1 MKSVI
6 KSMAKGLAVVL
17 VLCIVL
23 TTIIWNSRQ
32 SISANDAFDG
42 IKDILNSNNEDN
54 PFSIVEL
61 VPDEDMAELG
71 YMVGG
76 QEPVQWLNDL
86 ANISGPDSRKQ
97 YVSDLK
103 KKLKAIIASDVSK
116 PITYKEYE
124 ESYVVAD
131 TTDWNVLNLSKE
143 ETIESG
149 NSGYRMDDVGAG
161 NGNYKEEFKYTVNT
175 DGKGEFN
182 QNIDYYI
189 YGSGYYGVRF
199 ESVTTTINEA
209 GEVVTGAE
217 KVYEAVSST
226 ALVKEEKYDELVKN
240 RPNAYLYRISRANI
254 SAPYECVV
262 DDNGKP
268 MKIGV
273 VSFDDLDQSNYIY
286 YVVEFAYVAKEDM
299 VYSKSY
305 YEPISEEFYA
315 DPTQGEYG
323 AHLMEEAYIEAK
335 DDSGKNIGHFDRSP
349 DAAYIYVGEG
359 AGNYILVKDKDGV
372 LLYPVIVDKLY
383 YKGGFTNNEWFRNGV
398 FNQGKYFDNNS
409 ELKMYFNIETL
420 VPDVFNDIELSSRD
434 LLYIS
439 GNSSIN
445 GHPDN
450 FSKEND
456 ISWGKVVSVINTVK
470 EQNFPVIVDSSIAGP
485 AIYNLVNGTNM
496 QKLVALLCSPNFF
509 ELEVGQESE
518 NNAEFWKTVKLCQD
532 ADRHFVNRNIYVF
545 PENIYNANDSQMP
558 FLVKSFATNFIK
570 NTNDT
575 VQFENEAKSVG
586 FGEIATYIN
595 EQNLNRKTENEA
607 LGEDRYEYF
616 DLAISK
622 AIAIEY
628 IISAINIQVVEKNDS
643 FKVLDIEPCYVEETT
658 ADAISGETIKKWFTD
673 KKYQVNDVKVTHVS
687 MSEFVGKIDDL
698 TSYDMIYFGLSRNK
712 FHVDKGGNTL
722 YNDSRMNGLI
732 YSNVGD
738 ICVASEDHAGL
749 LNTDYYY
756 NGIGQRVGIKAIDDN
771 AKVANQATYPYAN
784 NTYRYSGND
793 ISSEKYKHI
802 VEYVKTGSPVVI
814 DDGFFNIV
822 GKEYNINE
830 YYIDNSSN
838 IFRLMK
844 EIISKDNVMVK
855 SQATSKTNVLYNYIQ
870 LGKPQISLVEQPKV
884 QGTEYVKLSTNKMN
898 FKFSL
903 SNQGAADSNAIFD
916 VKLYLDV
923 NADGKFS
930 KVQEVISANDVKL
943 FENGKY
949 IAPVATKDDTGNTS
963 YHYELHAGM
972 KYNYELVYDLPENY
986 IGIIPWKLK
995 VSQVD
1000 NEYRYDFKEGFVYRE
1015 NVGPA
1020 QKINILQIN
1029 TTSYRPTTFNMEE
1042 DLNDVNSLFHRLL
1055 KQVEEYEI
1063 KITTISSDVL
1073 GQQYQPGFFDQYDML
1088 IIGFSDR
1095 VDIPDING
1103 MVKGIKDYINEGKPV
1118 LFTHDTTSFQN
1129 SSVNTDQWG
1138 YYFNSEIRNLVGL
1151 DRYGILS
1158 SDALKEGLT
1167 LVKGDWGTGNLY
1179 NQAIK
1184 FAKENNTDLA
1194 YEPRSNRNVITKQN
1208 QGMAYGDL
1216 VRHAAAAGLKYN
1228 TYFDWKG
1235 TCTVSYATG
1244 KIGYQMRTTRVAQIN
1259 KGQITT
1265 YPFVIPEDFTVST
1278 THSQYYQLDL
1288 NEDADSDGESDIVV
1302 WYTLEGGDKQHKN
1315 ILYSASPRDIR
1326 DNYYIFT
1333 KGNVTYSGVGHS
1345 SIRDSENELKLY
1357 INTMIAAYSSGV
1369 HAPDITIRE
1378 KEDTD
1383 SAEVGTIYVSFD
1395 DEIENGAVN
1404 PADTSVEQ
1412 EVSGNE
1418 RATESVYFTVE
1429 DTNIVKNL
1437 KRKEIHVDFGIPDS
1451 ITEQEYQNN
1460 KDKYIQIFSS
1470 DGTATYL
1477 RKVDIDVYLKSGD
1490 KTKVY
1495 LSSGVTYRAEI
1506 PLDLLGKKDS
1516 FVEIYA
1522 VAYTKIVK
1530 YTSDGK
1536 SEAKPVYTPQAYDTL
1551 RIQRLGLVNLD

>member
-1 MKSVI
+1 
-6 KSMAKGLAVVL
+6 
-17 VLCIVL
+17 
-23 TTIIWNSRQ
+23 
-32 SISANDAFDG
+32 
-42 IKDILNSNNEDN
+42 
-54 PFSIVEL
+54 
-61 VPDEDMAELG
+61 
-71 YMVGG
+71 
-76 QEPVQWLNDL
+76 
-86 ANISGPDSRKQ
+86 
-97 YVSDLK
+97 
-103 KKLKAIIASDVSK
+103 
-116 PITYKEYE
+116 
-124 ESYVVAD
+124 
-131 TTDWNVLNLSKE
+131 
-143 ETIESG
+143 
-149 NSGYRMDDVGAG
+149 
-161 NGNYKEEFKYTVNT
+161 
-175 DGKGEFN
+175 
-182 QNIDYYI
+182 
-189 YGSGYYGVRF
+189 
-199 ESVTTTINEA
+199 
-209 GEVVTGAE
+209 
-217 KVYEAVSST
+217 
-226 ALVKEEKYDELVKN
+226 
-240 RPNAYLYRISRANI
+240 
-254 SAPYECVV
+254 
-262 DDNGKP
+262 

-299 VYSKSY
+299 VYSKTY
-305 YEPISEEFYA
+305 YEPVSEEFYA
-315 DPTQGEYG
+315 DPTKGEYG
-323 AHLMEEAYIEAK
+323 AHLLEEAYIEAK
-335 DDSGKNIGHFDRSP
+335 DDEGKNIGHFDRSP

-359 AGNYILVKDKDGV
+359 AGNLILVKDKDGD

-383 YKGGFTNNEWFRNGV
+383 YKGGFENNEWLRNGV

-409 ELKMYFNIETL
+409 ELKMYFDIETL
-420 VPDVFNDIELSSRD
+420 VPSVFNDIELSSRD

-439 GNSSIN
+439 SLSSIN
-445 GHPDN
+445 GQHDN
-450 FSKEND
+450 FSKDND

-470 EQNFPVIVDSSIAGP
+470 EQKFPVIVDSSIVGP
-485 AIYNLVNGTNM
+485 ALGNLVNGTNM
-496 QKLVALLCSPNFF
+496 QKLVALLGSTNFF
-509 ELEVGQESE
+509 ELEIGQESE
-518 NNAEFWKTVKLCQD
+518 NDTEFWKKVKLSQD
-532 ADRHFVNRNIYVF
+532 EDRHFVNRNIYVY
-545 PENIYNANDSQMP
+545 PYNLYNDSDPQMP
-558 FLVKSFATNFIK
+558 FVFRNFTTNFIG
-570 NTNDT
+570 NTSDT
-575 VQFENEAKSVG
+575 VKFENEAKSVG

-607 LGEDRYEYF
+607 LGENKYEYF

-628 IISAINIQVVEKNDS
+628 IISAINVPVVEKNDS
-643 FKVLDIEPCYVEETT
+643 FKVLDIEPCYVDDRTG
-658 ADAISGETIKKWFTD
+658 DAISGETIKKWFTD
-673 KKYQVNDVKVTHVS
+673 KKYEVKDVKVTHVS
-687 MSEFVGKIDDL
+687 MAEFIGKIDDL
-698 TSYDMIYFGLSRNK
+698 TAYDMIYFGLSRNK
-712 FHVDKGGNTL
+712 FHLDQGGNTL

-738 ICVASEDHAGL
+738 ICVVSPDHSGL

-756 NGIGQRVGIKAIDDN
+756 NGIGQRVSIKGIDDN
-771 AKVANQATYPYAN
+771 ARVANQATYPYAN

-793 ISSEKYKHI
+793 ITSEKYKHI
-802 VEYVKTGSPVVI
+802 VEYVKTGSPVVV
-814 DDGFFNIV
+814 DDGFFDIV
-822 GKEYNINE
+822 GNNYNINE

-844 EIISKDNVMVK
+844 EIISKDNVMVR
-855 SQATSKTNVLYNYIQ
+855 SQAISKTNVLYDYIQ

-898 FKFSL
+898 FTFSL
-903 SNQGAADSNAIFD
+903 SNQGAADSNALFD

-930 KVQEVISANDVKL
+930 NVQEVISANDVKL

-949 IAPVATKDDTGNTS
+949 MAPVATKDDTGNTS
-963 YHYELHAGM
+963 YHYELRAGM
-972 KYNYELVYDLPENY
+972 KHNYELVYDLPENY

-1015 NVGPA
+1015 NIGPA

-1029 TTSYRPTTFNMEE
+1029 TASYRYSTFNMEE
-1042 DLNDVNSLFHRLL
+1042 DLNNPNSLFHKLL
-1055 KQVEEYEI
+1055 KQVGEYDI

-1073 GQQYQPGFFDQYDML
+1073 GWQYQPGYFDQYDML
-1088 IIGFSDR
+1088 IIGFADM

-1103 MVKGIKDYINEGKPV
+1103 TVKGIKDYINEGKPV
-1118 LFTHDTTSFQN
+1118 LFTHDTTSFVN

-1138 YYFNSEIRNLVGL
+1138 YFFNSEIRNLVGL

-1158 SDALKEGLT
+1158 SDALKEGLN
-1167 LVKGDWGTGNLY
+1167 LVKGDWWTGNLY
-1179 NQAIK
+1179 NQAVEY
-1184 FAKENNTDLA
+1184 AKENHTDLA

-1208 QGMAYGDL
+1208 QGMTYGDL
-1216 VRHAAAAGLKYN
+1216 VRHAKYAGLDYN
-1228 TYFDWKG
+1228 TYFNWKG
-1235 TCTVSYATG
+1235 TCTVSYPNG
-1244 KIGYQMRTTRVAQIN
+1244 EIVYQTTRVSQVN

-1265 YPFVIPEDFTVST
+1265 YPFLIPEDFSVSD
-1278 THSQYYQLDL
+1278 THSQYYQLNL
-1288 NEDADSDGESDIVV
+1288 NEDADADGESDIVV
-1302 WYTLEGGDKQHKN
+1302 WYTLEGGGYLN
-1315 ILYSASPRDIR
+1315 NSLYSASPRDIR

-1345 SIRDSENELKLY
+1345 SIRDNVNELKLY

-1395 DEIENGAVN
+1395 DEIEKGVVS
-1404 PADTSVEQ
+1404 PADASVEE

-1437 KRKEIHVDFGIPDS
+1437 KRKEIHVDFGIPEN

-1490 KTKVY
+1490 QTKVY

-1506 PLDLLGKKDS
+1506 PLDLLGKKDN

>member
-17 VLCIVL
+17 VLCIIF

-54 PFSIVEL
+54 PFRIIEL
-61 VPDEDMAELG
+61 VPDKDMAELG
-71 YMVGG
+71 YLVGG

-86 ANISGPDSRKQ
+86 ANISGPDSRKH
-97 YVSDLK
+97 YISDLK

-116 PITYKEYE
+116 PITYTEYE
-124 ESYVVAD
+124 EAYAVAD
-131 TTDWNVLNLSKE
+131 TTDWNILNLSKE

-149 NSGYRMDDVGAG
+149 KSGYRMDDVGAG

-175 DGKGEFN
+175 EGKGEFN

-199 ESVTTTINEA
+199 APVTTTINEA
-209 GEVVTGAE
+209 GEVVTGAN
-217 KVYEAVSST
+217 KVYEAISST
-226 ALVKEEKYDELVKN
+226 ALVKEEKFTEIAQN
-240 RPNAYLYRISRANI
+240 RPNAYLYRVSRANI

-305 YEPISEEFYA
+305 YEPVSEEFYA
-315 DPTQGEYG
+315 DPTKGEYG
-323 AHLMEEAYIEAK
+323 AHLLEEAYIEAK
-335 DDSGKNIGHFDRSP
+335 DDEGKNIGHFDRSP

-359 AGNYILVKDKDGV
+359 AGNLILVKDKDGD

-383 YKGGFTNNEWFRNGV
+383 YKGGFANNEWFRNGV
-398 FNQGKYFDNNS
+398 FNQGRYFDNNS
-409 ELKMYFNIETL
+409 ELKMYFDIETL
-420 VPDVFNDIELSSRD
+420 VPSVFNDIELSSRD

-439 GNSSIN
+439 SLSSIN
-445 GHPDN
+445 GQHDN
-450 FSKEND
+450 FSKDND

-470 EQNFPVIVDSSIAGP
+470 EQKFPVILDSSIVAP
-485 AIYNLVNGTNM
+485 ALGNLVNGTNI
-496 QKLVALLCSPNFF
+496 QKLVALLGSTNFF
-509 ELEVGQESE
+509 ELEIGQESE
-518 NNAEFWKTVKLCQD
+518 NDTEFWKKVKLSQD
-532 ADRHFVNRNIYVF
+532 EDRHFVNRNIYVY
-545 PENIYNANDSQMP
+545 PYNLYNDSDPQMP
-558 FLVKSFATNFIK
+558 FVFRNFTTNFIG
-570 NTNDT
+570 NTSDT
-575 VQFENEAKSVG
+575 VKFENEAKSVG

-607 LGEDRYEYF
+607 LGENKYEYF

-628 IISAINIQVVEKNDS
+628 IISAINVPVVEKNDS
-643 FKVLDIEPCYVEETT
+643 FKVLDIEPCYVDDRTG
-658 ADAISGETIKKWFTD
+658 DAISGETIKKWFTD
-673 KKYQVNDVKVTHVS
+673 KKYEVKDVKVTHVS
-687 MSEFVGKIDDL
+687 MAEFIGKIDDL
-698 TSYDMIYFGLSRNK
+698 TAYDMIYFGLSRNK
-712 FHVDKGGNTL
+712 FHLDQGGNTL

-738 ICVASEDHAGL
+738 ICVASPDHSGL

-756 NGIGQRVGIKAIDDN
+756 NGIGQRVGIKGIDDN
-771 AKVANQATYPYAN
+771 ARVANQATYPYAN

-793 ISSEKYKHI
+793 ITSEKYKHI
-802 VEYVKTGSPVVI
+802 VEYVKTGSPVVV
-814 DDGFFNIV
+814 DDGFFDIV
-822 GKEYNINE
+822 GNNYNINE

-844 EIISKDNVMVK
+844 EIISKDNVMVR
-855 SQATSKTNVLYNYIQ
+855 SQAISKINVLYDYIQ

-898 FKFSL
+898 FNFSL

-930 KVQEVISANDVKL
+930 NVQEVISANDVKL

-949 IAPVATKDDTGNTS
+949 MAPVATKDDTGNTS
-963 YHYELHAGM
+963 YHYELRAGM
-972 KYNYELVYDLPENY
+972 KHNYELVYDLPENY

-1015 NVGPA
+1015 NIGPA

-1029 TTSYRPTTFNMEE
+1029 TASYRYSTFNMEE
-1042 DLNDVNSLFHRLL
+1042 DLNNPNSLFNRLL
-1055 KQVEEYEI
+1055 KQVGEYDI

-1073 GQQYQPGFFDQYDML
+1073 GWQYQPGYFDQYDML
-1088 IIGFSDR
+1088 IIGFADM

-1103 MVKGIKDYINEGKPV
+1103 TVRGIKDYINEGKPV
-1118 LFTHDTTSFQN
+1118 LFTHDTTSYQN

-1138 YYFNSEIRNLVGL
+1138 YFFNSEIRNLVGL

-1158 SDALKEGLT
+1158 SDALKEGLN
-1167 LVKGDWGTGNLY
+1167 LVKGDWWTGNLY
-1179 NQAIK
+1179 NQAVEY
-1184 FAKENNTDLA
+1184 AKENHTDLA

-1208 QGMAYGDL
+1208 QGMTYGDL
-1216 VRHAAAAGLKYN
+1216 VRHAGYVGLDYN
-1228 TYFDWKG
+1228 TYFNWKG
-1235 TCTVSYATG
+1235 TSTVRHPSG
-1244 KIGYQMRTTRVAQIN
+1244 EIVYQTTRVSQVN

-1265 YPFVIPEDFTVST
+1265 YPFLIPEDFTVSD
-1278 THSQYYQLDL
+1278 THSQYYQLNL

-1302 WYTLEGGDKQHKN
+1302 WYTLDGGGYLN
-1315 ILYSASPRDIR
+1315 NSLYSASPRDIR

-1345 SIRDSENELKLY
+1345 SIRDNENELKLY

-1395 DEIENGAVN
+1395 DEIENGVVS
-1404 PADTSVEQ
+1404 PADTSVEE

-1437 KRKEIHVDFGIPDS
+1437 KRKEIHVDFGIPEN

-1490 KTKVY
+1490 QTKVY

-1506 PLDLLGKKDS
+1506 PLDLLGKKDN

>member
-17 VLCIVL
+17 VLCIIF

-54 PFSIVEL
+54 PFRIIEL

-71 YMVGG
+71 YLVGG

-86 ANISGPDSRKQ
+86 ANISGPDSRKH
-97 YVSDLK
+97 YISDLK

-116 PITYKEYE
+116 PITYTEYE
-124 ESYVVAD
+124 EAYAVAD
-131 TTDWNVLNLSKE
+131 TTDWNILNLSKE

-149 NSGYRMDDVGAG
+149 KSGYRMDDVGAG

-175 DGKGEFN
+175 EGKGEFN

-199 ESVTTTINEA
+199 APVTTTINEA
-209 GEVVTGAE
+209 GEVVTGAN
-217 KVYEAVSST
+217 KVYEAISST
-226 ALVKEEKYDELVKN
+226 ALVKEEKFTEIAQN
-240 RPNAYLYRISRANI
+240 RPNAYLYRVSRADI

-299 VYSKSY
+299 VYSKTY
-305 YEPISEEFYA
+305 YEPVSEEFYA
-315 DPTQGEYG
+315 DPTEGEYG
-323 AHLMEEAYIEAK
+323 AHLLEEAYIEAK
-335 DDSGKNIGHFDRSP
+335 DDEGKNIGHFDRSP

-359 AGNYILVKDKDGV
+359 AGNLILVKDKDGD

-398 FNQGKYFDNNS
+398 FNQGRYFDNNS
-409 ELKMYFNIETL
+409 ELKMYFDIETL
-420 VPDVFNDIELSSRD
+420 VPSVFNDIELSSRD

-439 GNSSIN
+439 SLSSIN
-445 GHPDN
+445 GQHDN
-450 FSKEND
+450 FSKDND

-470 EQNFPVIVDSSIAGP
+470 EQKFPVILDSSIVAP
-485 AIYNLVNGTNM
+485 ALGNLVNGTNI
-496 QKLVALLCSPNFF
+496 QKLVALLGSTNFF
-509 ELEVGQESE
+509 ELEIGQESE
-518 NNAEFWKTVKLCQD
+518 NDTEFWKKVKLSQD
-532 ADRHFVNRNIYVF
+532 EDRHFVNRNIYVY
-545 PENIYNANDSQMP
+545 PYNLYNDSDPQMP
-558 FLVKSFATNFIK
+558 FVFRNFTTNFIG
-570 NTNDT
+570 NTSDT
-575 VQFENEAKSVG
+575 VKFENEAKSVG

-607 LGEDRYEYF
+607 LGENKYEYF

-628 IISAINIQVVEKNDS
+628 IISAINVPVVEKNDS
-643 FKVLDIEPCYVEETT
+643 FKVLDIEPCYVDDRT
-658 ADAISGETIKKWFTD
+658 ADAISGNTIKKWFTD
-673 KKYQVNDVKVTHVS
+673 KKYDVKDVKVTHVS
-687 MSEFVGKIDDL
+687 MAEFIGKIDDL
-698 TSYDMIYFGLSRNK
+698 TAYDMIYFGLSRNK
-712 FHVDKGGNTL
+712 FHLDQGGNTL

-738 ICVASEDHAGL
+738 ICVVSPDHSGL

-756 NGIGQRVGIKAIDDN
+756 NGIGQRVGIKGIDDN
-771 AKVANQATYPYAN
+771 ARVANQATYPYAN

-793 ISSEKYKHI
+793 ITSEKYKHI
-802 VEYVKTGSPVVI
+802 VEYVKTGSPVVV
-814 DDGFFNIV
+814 DDGFFDIV
-822 GKEYNINE
+822 GNNYNINE

-844 EIISKDNVMVK
+844 EIISKDNVMVR
-855 SQATSKTNVLYNYIQ
+855 SQAISKTNVLYDYIQ

-898 FKFSL
+898 FTFSL
-903 SNQGAADSNAIFD
+903 SNQGAADSNALFD

-930 KVQEVISANDVKL
+930 NVQEVISANDVKL

-949 IAPVATKDDTGNTS
+949 MAPVETKDDTGNTS
-963 YHYELHAGM
+963 YHYELRAGM
-972 KYNYELVYDLPENY
+972 KHNYELVYDLPENY

-1015 NVGPA
+1015 NIGPA

-1029 TTSYRPTTFNMEE
+1029 TASYRYSTFNMEE
-1042 DLNDVNSLFHRLL
+1042 DLNNPNSLFNRLL
-1055 KQVEEYEI
+1055 KQVGEYDI

-1073 GQQYQPGFFDQYDML
+1073 GWQYQPGYFDQYDML
-1088 IIGFSDR
+1088 IIGFADM

-1103 MVKGIKDYINEGKPV
+1103 TVRGIKDYINEGKPV
-1118 LFTHDTTSFQN
+1118 LFTHDTTSYQN

-1138 YYFNSEIRNLVGL
+1138 YFFNSEIRNLVGL

-1158 SDALKEGLT
+1158 SDALKEGLN
-1167 LVKGDWGTGNLY
+1167 LVKGDWWTGNLY
-1179 NQAIK
+1179 NQAVEY
-1184 FAKENNTDLA
+1184 AKENHTDLA

-1208 QGMAYGDL
+1208 QGMTYGDL
-1216 VRHAAAAGLKYN
+1216 VRHAGYVGLDYN
-1228 TYFDWKG
+1228 TYFNWKG
-1235 TCTVSYATG
+1235 TSTVRHPSG
-1244 KIGYQMRTTRVAQIN
+1244 EIVYQTTRVSQVN

-1265 YPFVIPEDFTVST
+1265 YPFLIPEDFTVSD
-1278 THSQYYQLDL
+1278 THSQYYQLNL

-1302 WYTLEGGDKQHKN
+1302 WYTLEGGGYLN
-1315 ILYSASPRDIR
+1315 NSLYSASPRDIR

-1345 SIRDSENELKLY
+1345 SIRDNENELKLY

-1395 DEIENGAVN
+1395 DEIENGVVS
-1404 PADTSVEQ
+1404 PADTSVE
-1412 EVSGNE
+1412 EKVSGNE

-1437 KRKEIHVDFGIPDS
+1437 KRKEIHVDFGIPEN

-1490 KTKVY
+1490 QTKVY

-1506 PLDLLGKKDS
+1506 PLDLLGKKDN

>member
-17 VLCIVL
+17 VLCIIF

-54 PFSIVEL
+54 PFRIIEL

-71 YMVGG
+71 YLVGG

-86 ANISGPDSRKQ
+86 ANISGPDSRKH
-97 YVSDLK
+97 YISDLK

-116 PITYKEYE
+116 PITYTEYE
-124 ESYVVAD
+124 EAYAVAD
-131 TTDWNVLNLSKE
+131 TTDWNILNLSKE

-149 NSGYRMDDVGAG
+149 KSGYRMDDVGAG

-175 DGKGEFN
+175 EGKGEFN

-199 ESVTTTINEA
+199 APVTTTINEA
-209 GEVVTGAE
+209 GEVVTGAN
-217 KVYEAVSST
+217 KVYEAISST
-226 ALVKEEKYDELVKN
+226 ALVKEEKFTEIAQN
-240 RPNAYLYRISRANI
+240 RPNAYLYRVSRADI

-299 VYSKSY
+299 VYSKTY
-305 YEPISEEFYA
+305 YEPVSEEFYA
-315 DPTQGEYG
+315 DPTKGEYG
-323 AHLMEEAYIEAK
+323 AHLLEEAYIEAK
-335 DDSGKNIGHFDRSP
+335 DDEGKNIGHFDRSP

-359 AGNYILVKDKDGV
+359 AGNLILVKDKDGD

-383 YKGGFTNNEWFRNGV
+383 YKGGFENNEWLRNGV
-398 FNQGKYFDNNS
+398 FNQGRYFDNNS
-409 ELKMYFNIETL
+409 ELKMYFDIETL
-420 VPDVFNDIELSSRD
+420 VPSVFNDIELSSRD

-439 GNSSIN
+439 SLSSIN
-445 GHPDN
+445 GQHDN
-450 FSKEND
+450 FSKDND

-470 EQNFPVIVDSSIAGP
+470 EQKFPVIVDSSIVAP
-485 AIYNLVNGTNM
+485 ALGNLVNGTNM
-496 QKLVALLCSPNFF
+496 QKLVALLGSTNFF
-509 ELEVGQESE
+509 ELEIGQESE
-518 NNAEFWKTVKLCQD
+518 NDAEFWKKVHLSQD
-532 ADRHFVNRNIYVF
+532 EDRHFVNRNIYVF
-545 PENIYNANDSQMP
+545 PYNLYNDSDPQMP
-558 FLVKSFATNFIK
+558 FVFRNFTTNFIG
-570 NTNDT
+570 NTSDT
-575 VQFENEAKSVG
+575 VKFENEAKSVG

-607 LGEDRYEYF
+607 LGENKYEYF

-628 IISAINIQVVEKNDS
+628 IISAINVPVVEKNDS
-643 FKVLDIEPCYVEETT
+643 FKVLDIEPCYVDDRT

-673 KKYQVNDVKVTHVS
+673 KKYEVKDVKVTHVS
-687 MSEFVGKIDDL
+687 MAEFIGKIDDL
-698 TSYDMIYFGLSRNK
+698 TAYDMIYFGLSRNK
-712 FHVDKGGNTL
+712 FHLDQGGNTL

-738 ICVASEDHAGL
+738 ICVVSPDHSGL

-756 NGIGQRVGIKAIDDN
+756 NGIGQRVGIKGIDDN
-771 AKVANQATYPYAN
+771 ARVANQATYPYAN

-793 ISSEKYKHI
+793 ITSEKYKHI
-802 VEYVKTGSPVVI
+802 VEYVKTGSPVVV
-814 DDGFFNIV
+814 DDGFFDIV
-822 GKEYNINE
+822 GNNYNINE

-844 EIISKDNVMVK
+844 EIISKDNVMVR
-855 SQATSKTNVLYNYIQ
+855 SQAISKINVLYDYIQ

-898 FKFSL
+898 FNFSL

-930 KVQEVISANDVKL
+930 NVQEVISANDVKL

-949 IAPVATKDDTGNTS
+949 MAPVATKDDTGNTS
-963 YHYELHAGM
+963 YHYELRAGM
-972 KYNYELVYDLPENY
+972 KHNYELVYDLPENY

-1015 NVGPA
+1015 NIGPA

-1029 TTSYRPTTFNMEE
+1029 TASYRYSTFNMEE
-1042 DLNDVNSLFHRLL
+1042 DLNNPNSLFNRLL
-1055 KQVEEYEI
+1055 KQVGEYDI

-1073 GQQYQPGFFDQYDML
+1073 GWQYQPGYFDQYDML
-1088 IIGFSDR
+1088 IIGFADM

-1103 MVKGIKDYINEGKPV
+1103 TVKGIKDYINEGKPV
-1118 LFTHDTTSFQN
+1118 LFTHDTTSFVN

-1138 YYFNSEIRNLVGL
+1138 YFFNSEIRNLVGL

-1158 SDALKEGLT
+1158 SDALKEGLN
-1167 LVKGDWGTGNLY
+1167 LVKGDWWTGNLY
-1179 NQAIK
+1179 NQAVEY
-1184 FAKENNTDLA
+1184 AKENHTDLA

-1208 QGMAYGDL
+1208 QGMTYGDL
-1216 VRHAAAAGLKYN
+1216 VRHAKYAGLDYN
-1228 TYFDWKG
+1228 TYFNWKG
-1235 TCTVSYATG
+1235 TCTVSYPNG
-1244 KIGYQMRTTRVAQIN
+1244 EIVYQTTRVSQVN

-1265 YPFVIPEDFTVST
+1265 YPFLIPEDFSVSD
-1278 THSQYYQLDL
+1278 THSQYYQLNL
-1288 NEDADSDGESDIVV
+1288 NEDADADGESDIVV
-1302 WYTLEGGDKQHKN
+1302 WYTLEGGGRLN
-1315 ILYSASPRDIR
+1315 NSLYSASPRDIR

-1345 SIRDSENELKLY
+1345 SIRDNENELKLY

-1395 DEIENGAVN
+1395 DEIEKGVVS

-1437 KRKEIHVDFGIPDS
+1437 KRKEIHVDFGIPEN

-1490 KTKVY
+1490 QTKVY

-1506 PLDLLGKKDS
+1506 PLDLLGKKDN

>member
-17 VLCIVL
+17 VLCIIF

-54 PFSIVEL
+54 PFRIIEL

-71 YMVGG
+71 YLVGG

-97 YVSDLK
+97 YISDLK

-116 PITYKEYE
+116 PITYTEYE
-124 ESYVVAD
+124 EAYAVAD
-131 TTDWNVLNLSKE
+131 TTDWNILNLSKE

-149 NSGYRMDDVGAG
+149 KSGYRMDDVGAG

-175 DGKGEFN
+175 EGKGEFN

-199 ESVTTTINEA
+199 APVTTTINEA
-209 GEVVTGAE
+209 GEVVTGAN
-217 KVYEAVSST
+217 KVYEAISST
-226 ALVKEEKYDELVKN
+226 ALVKEEKFTELAQN
-240 RPNAYLYRISRANI
+240 RPNAYLYRVSRANI

-299 VYSKSY
+299 VYSKTY
-305 YEPISEEFYA
+305 YEPVSEEFYA
-315 DPTQGEYG
+315 DPTKGEYG
-323 AHLMEEAYIEAK
+323 AHLLEEAYIEAK
-335 DDSGKNIGHFDRSP
+335 DDEGKNIGHFDRSP

-359 AGNYILVKDKDGV
+359 AGNLILVKDKDGD

-383 YKGGFTNNEWFRNGV
+383 YKGGFANNEWFRNGV
-398 FNQGKYFDNNS
+398 FNQGRYFDNNS
-409 ELKMYFNIETL
+409 ELKMYFDIETL
-420 VPDVFNDIELSSRD
+420 VPSVFNDIELSSRD

-439 GNSSIN
+439 SLSSIN
-445 GHPDN
+445 GQHDN
-450 FSKEND
+450 FSKDND

-470 EQNFPVIVDSSIAGP
+470 EQKFPVIVDSSIVGP
-485 AIYNLVNGTNM
+485 ALGNLVNGTNM
-496 QKLVALLCSPNFF
+496 QKLVALLGSTNFF
-509 ELEVGQESE
+509 ELEIGQESE
-518 NNAEFWKTVKLCQD
+518 NDTKFWKKVHLSQD
-532 ADRHFVNRNIYVF
+532 EDRHFVNRNIYVY
-545 PENIYNANDSQMP
+545 PYNLYNDSDPQMP
-558 FLVKSFATNFIK
+558 FVFRNFTTNFIG
-570 NTNDT
+570 NTSDT
-575 VQFENEAKSVG
+575 VKFENEAKSVG

-607 LGEDRYEYF
+607 LGENRYEYF

-628 IISAINIQVVEKNDS
+628 IISAINVPVVEKNDS
-643 FKVLDIEPCYVEETT
+643 FKVLDIEPCYVDDRT

-673 KKYQVNDVKVTHVS
+673 KKYEVKDVKVTHVS
-687 MSEFVGKIDDL
+687 MAEFIGKIDDL
-698 TSYDMIYFGLSRNK
+698 TAYDMIYFGLSRNK
-712 FHVDKGGNTL
+712 FHLDQGGNTL

-738 ICVASEDHAGL
+738 ICVVSPDHSGL

-756 NGIGQRVGIKAIDDN
+756 NGIGQRVGIKGIDDN
-771 AKVANQATYPYAN
+771 ARVANQATYPYAN

-793 ISSEKYKHI
+793 ITSEKYKHI
-802 VEYVKTGSPVVI
+802 VEYVKTGSPVVV
-814 DDGFFNIV
+814 DDGFFDIV
-822 GKEYNINE
+822 GNNYNINE

-844 EIISKDNVMVK
+844 EIISKDNVMVR
-855 SQATSKTNVLYNYIQ
+855 SQAISKINVLYDYIQ

-898 FKFSL
+898 FNFSL

-930 KVQEVISANDVKL
+930 NVQEVISANDVKL

-949 IAPVATKDDTGNTS
+949 MAPVATKDDTGNTS
-963 YHYELHAGM
+963 YHYELRAGM
-972 KYNYELVYDLPENY
+972 KHNYELVYDLPENY

-1015 NVGPA
+1015 NIGPA

-1029 TTSYRPTTFNMEE
+1029 TASYRYSTFNMEE
-1042 DLNDVNSLFHRLL
+1042 DLNNPNSLFNRLL
-1055 KQVEEYEI
+1055 KQVGEYDI

-1073 GQQYQPGFFDQYDML
+1073 GWQYQPGYFDQYDML
-1088 IIGFSDR
+1088 IIGFADM

-1103 MVKGIKDYINEGKPV
+1103 TVRGIKDYINEGKPV
-1118 LFTHDTTSFQN
+1118 LFTHDTTSYQN

-1138 YYFNSEIRNLVGL
+1138 YFFNSEIRNLVGL

-1158 SDALKEGLT
+1158 SDALKEGLN
-1167 LVKGDWGTGNLY
+1167 LVKGDWWTGNLY
-1179 NQAIK
+1179 NQAVEY
-1184 FAKENNTDLA
+1184 AKENHTDLA

-1208 QGMAYGDL
+1208 QGMTYGDL
-1216 VRHAAAAGLKYN
+1216 VRHAGYVGLDYN
-1228 TYFDWKG
+1228 TYFNWKG
-1235 TCTVSYATG
+1235 TSTVRHPSG
-1244 KIGYQMRTTRVAQIN
+1244 EIVYQTTRVSQVN

-1265 YPFVIPEDFTVST
+1265 YPFLIPEDFTVSD
-1278 THSQYYQLDL
+1278 THSQYYQLNL
-1288 NEDADSDGESDIVV
+1288 NEDADADGESDIVV
-1302 WYTLEGGDKQHKN
+1302 WYTLDGGGYLN
-1315 ILYSASPRDIR
+1315 NSLYSASPRDIR

-1345 SIRDSENELKLY
+1345 SIRDNENELKLY

-1395 DEIENGAVN
+1395 DEIEKGVVS

-1437 KRKEIHVDFGIPDS
+1437 KRKEIHVDFGIPEN

-1490 KTKVY
+1490 QTKVY

-1506 PLDLLGKKDS
+1506 PLDLLGKKDN

>member
-17 VLCIVL
+17 VLCIIF

-54 PFSIVEL
+54 PFRIIEL

-71 YMVGG
+71 YLVGG

-86 ANISGPDSRKQ
+86 ANISGPDSRKH
-97 YVSDLK
+97 YISDLK

-116 PITYKEYE
+116 PITYTEYE
-124 ESYVVAD
+124 EAYAVAD
-131 TTDWNVLNLSKE
+131 TTDWNILNLSKE

-149 NSGYRMDDVGAG
+149 KSGYRMDDVGAG

-175 DGKGEFN
+175 EGKGEFN

-199 ESVTTTINEA
+199 APVTTTINEA
-209 GEVVTGAE
+209 GEVVTGAN
-217 KVYEAVSST
+217 KVYEAISST
-226 ALVKEEKYDELVKN
+226 ALVKEEKFTEIAQN
-240 RPNAYLYRISRANI
+240 RPNAYLYRVSRADI

-299 VYSKSY
+299 VYSKTY
-305 YEPISEEFYA
+305 YEPVSEEFYA
-315 DPTQGEYG
+315 DPTKGEYG
-323 AHLMEEAYIEAK
+323 AHLLEEAYIEAK
-335 DDSGKNIGHFDRSP
+335 DDEGKNIGHFDRSP

-359 AGNYILVKDKDGV
+359 AGNLILVKDKDGD

-383 YKGGFTNNEWFRNGV
+383 YKGGFANNEWFRNGV

-409 ELKMYFNIETL
+409 ELKMYFDIETL
-420 VPDVFNDIELSSRD
+420 VPSVFNDIELSSRD

-439 GNSSIN
+439 SLSSIN
-445 GHPDN
+445 GQRDN
-450 FSKEND
+450 FSKHND

-470 EQNFPVIVDSSIAGP
+470 EQKFPVIVDSSIVAP
-485 AIYNLVNGTNM
+485 ALGNLVNGTNM
-496 QKLVALLCSPNFF
+496 QKLVALLGSTNFF
-509 ELEVGQESE
+509 ELEIGQESE
-518 NNAEFWKTVKLCQD
+518 NDAEFWKKVHLSQD
-532 ADRHFVNRNIYVF
+532 EDRHFVNRNIYVF
-545 PENIYNANDSQMP
+545 PYNLYNDSDPQMP
-558 FLVKSFATNFIK
+558 FVFRNFTTNFIG
-570 NTNDT
+570 NTSDT
-575 VQFENEAKSVG
+575 VKFENEAKSVG

-607 LGEDRYEYF
+607 LGENRYEYF

-628 IISAINIQVVEKNDS
+628 IISAINVPVVEKNDS
-643 FKVLDIEPCYVEETT
+643 FKVLDIEPCYVDDRTG
-658 ADAISGETIKKWFTD
+658 DAISGETIKKWFTD
-673 KKYQVNDVKVTHVS
+673 KKYEVKDVKVTHVS
-687 MSEFVGKIDDL
+687 MAEFIGKIDDL
-698 TSYDMIYFGLSRNK
+698 TAYDMIYFGLSRNK
-712 FHVDKGGNTL
+712 FHLDQGGNTL

-738 ICVASEDHAGL
+738 ICVASPDHSGL

-756 NGIGQRVGIKAIDDN
+756 NGIGQRVGIKGIDDN
-771 AKVANQATYPYAN
+771 ARVANQATYPYAN

-793 ISSEKYKHI
+793 ITSEKYNHI
-802 VEYVKTGSPVVI
+802 VEYVKTGSPVVV
-814 DDGFFNIV
+814 DDGFFDIV
-822 GKEYNINE
+822 GNNYNINE

-844 EIISKDNVMVK
+844 EIISKDNVMVR
-855 SQATSKTNVLYNYIQ
+855 SQAISKTNVLYDYIQ

-898 FKFSL
+898 FNFSL
-903 SNQGAADSNAIFD
+903 SNQGAADSNALFD

-930 KVQEVISANDVKL
+930 NVQEVISANDVKL

-949 IAPVATKDDTGNTS
+949 MAPVATKDDTGNTS
-963 YHYELHAGM
+963 YHYELRAGM
-972 KYNYELVYDLPENY
+972 KHNYELVYDLPENY

-1015 NVGPA
+1015 NIGPA

-1029 TTSYRPTTFNMEE
+1029 TASYRYSTFNMEE
-1042 DLNDVNSLFHRLL
+1042 DLNNPNSLFNRLL
-1055 KQVEEYEI
+1055 KQVGEYDI

-1073 GQQYQPGFFDQYDML
+1073 GWQYQPGYFDQYDML
-1088 IIGFSDR
+1088 IIGFADM

-1103 MVKGIKDYINEGKPV
+1103 TVRGIKDYINEGKPV
-1118 LFTHDTTSFQN
+1118 LFTHDTTSFVN

-1138 YYFNSEIRNLVGL
+1138 YFFNSEIRNLVGL

-1158 SDALKEGLT
+1158 SDALKEGLN
-1167 LVKGDWGTGNLY
+1167 LVKGDWWTGNLY
-1179 NQAIK
+1179 NQAVEY
-1184 FAKENNTDLA
+1184 AKENHTDLA

-1208 QGMAYGDL
+1208 QGMTYGDL
-1216 VRHAAAAGLKYN
+1216 VRHAGYVGLDYN
-1228 TYFDWKG
+1228 TYFNWKG
-1235 TCTVSYATG
+1235 TSTVRHPSG
-1244 KIGYQMRTTRVAQIN
+1244 EIVYQTTRVSQVN

-1265 YPFVIPEDFTVST
+1265 YPFLIPEDFSVSD
-1278 THSQYYQLDL
+1278 THSQYYQLNL
-1288 NEDADSDGESDIVV
+1288 NEDADADGESDIVV
-1302 WYTLEGGDKQHKN
+1302 WYTLEGGGYLN
-1315 ILYSASPRDIR
+1315 NSLYSASPRDIR

-1345 SIRDSENELKLY
+1345 SIRDNVNELKLY

-1395 DEIENGAVN
+1395 DEIENGVVS
-1404 PADTSVEQ
+1404 PADASVEE

-1437 KRKEIHVDFGIPDS
+1437 KRKEIHVDFGIPEN

-1490 KTKVY
+1490 QTKVY

-1506 PLDLLGKKDS
+1506 PLDLLGKKDN